1 MFVCPI
7 ITHESLDRFASNL
20 KTKLLR
26 FDVYWIQADRQTSK
40 IYYRLCINMLILFQN
55 ESDAS
60 TSSSPTVKG
69 YESIIKVSYFK
80 SIYLIF
86 CLREEGGWD
95 RFRGSNYENKK
106 QD

>member
-1 MFVCPI
+1 
-7 ITHESLDRFASNL
+7 
-20 KTKLLR
+20 
-26 FDVYWIQADRQTSK
+26 
-40 IYYRLCINMLILFQN
+40 MLILFQN

-86 CLREEGGWD
+86 CLREEGDGA
-95 RFRGSNYENKK
+95 GLGEVIMKINNKIK
-106 QD
+106 LHFSLNCM